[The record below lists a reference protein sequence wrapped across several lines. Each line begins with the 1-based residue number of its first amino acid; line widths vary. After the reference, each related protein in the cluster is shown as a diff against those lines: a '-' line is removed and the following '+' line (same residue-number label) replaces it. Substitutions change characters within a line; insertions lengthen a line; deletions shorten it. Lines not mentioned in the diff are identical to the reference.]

1 MVRNHE
7 LCFKHP
13 QALMVWYPK
22 KNMLECLSGKG
33 VNMLIV
39 SIAVP
44 RFPEKME
51 IYLARLF
58 LF

>member
-1 MVRNHE
+1 
-7 LCFKHP
+7 
-13 QALMVWYPK
+13 MVWYPK

-44 RFPEKME
+44 RFPEKLE